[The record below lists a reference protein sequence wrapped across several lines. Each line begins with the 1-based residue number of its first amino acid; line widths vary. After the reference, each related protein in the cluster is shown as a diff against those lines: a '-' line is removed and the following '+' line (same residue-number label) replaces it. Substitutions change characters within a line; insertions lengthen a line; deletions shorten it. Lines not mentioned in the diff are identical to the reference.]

1 MITPAPVRGG
11 AKTARRASMAPG
23 AFPKYSVL
31 RGAACSLGVGKYGY
45 PPEVC
50 APAAFPREEAAEIL
64 GTYAQNKYGG
74 LAKWALITG
83 LPIDDVAIPLM
94 PPTTARKADG
104 RKAAARRAG
113 GSSTS
118 RRAAAPAPARRG
130 KPKAS
135 EERSNRQVLDQVL
148 LTVAKI

>member
-1 MITPAPVRGG
+1 
-11 AKTARRASMAPG
+11 MAPG

-50 APAAFPREEAAEIL
+50 APAAFSRTEAAEIM

-83 LPIDDVAIPLM
+83 LPIDDVAIPLN
-94 PPTTARKADG
+94 AQA
-104 RKAAARRAG
+104 
-113 GSSTS
+113 
-118 RRAAAPAPARRG
+118 AAAPKARASSSSRRQAQPAKARPG
-130 KPKAS
+130 KATKAGGES
-135 EERSNRQVLDQVL
+135 SNKQILDQVL
-148 LTVAKI
+148 LTVARV